1 MKKYITGIIL
11 LIVSLGACLSVY
23 ITGVRSAERIQA
35 QWEIKYW
42 EIANLQEETMFRNAS
57 LRESIVNLLKAQELV
72 LPHVITDSV
81 AEGCYVLRLSETFC
95 MSCHENNIK
104 IINEHFNKDNAPQLF
119 VIGSYP
125 SNSAFKSEL
134 SYIPG
139 AVKGRN
145 LPELNI
151 SPIDGINTPYIFK
164 IGASGKIERICFLLK
179 GEEDILETFL
189 ETIPLQSR

>member
-72 LPHVITDSV
+72 
-81 AEGCYVLRLSETFC
+81 
-95 MSCHENNIK
+95 K
-104 IINEHFNKDNAPQLF
+104 
-119 VIGSYP
+119 
-125 SNSAFKSEL
+125 AFE
-134 SYIPG
+134 
-139 AVKGRN
+139 
-145 LPELNI
+145 
-151 SPIDGINTPYIFK
+151 
-164 IGASGKIERICFLLK
+164 
-179 GEEDILETFL
+179 
-189 ETIPLQSR
+189 LQSKTRN